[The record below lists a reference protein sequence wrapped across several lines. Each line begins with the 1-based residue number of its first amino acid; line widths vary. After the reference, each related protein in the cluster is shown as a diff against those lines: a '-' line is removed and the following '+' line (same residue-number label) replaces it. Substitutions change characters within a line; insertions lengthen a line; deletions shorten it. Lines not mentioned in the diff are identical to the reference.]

1 MAKTRTTLTI
11 EEEVLRAVKV
21 RAARSGKGESEVIEE
36 AVRKD
41 LGLDLMERLWA
52 RNQMT
57 EEEAMKLAIEEQEA
71 FRREAKR

>member
-1 MAKTRTTLTI
+1 MPKTRTTLTI
-11 EEEVLRAVKV
+11 DEDVLRAVKV

-57 EEEAMKLAIEEQEA
+57 EEGAMKLAIEEQEA
-71 FRREAKR
+71 FRKETRG

>member
-1 MAKTRTTLTI
+1 
-11 EEEVLRAVKV
+11 V

-52 RNQMT
+52 RNQLT
-57 EEEAMKLAIEEQEA
+57 EEEAMKLAVEEQEA
-71 FRREAKR
+71 FRKETKR